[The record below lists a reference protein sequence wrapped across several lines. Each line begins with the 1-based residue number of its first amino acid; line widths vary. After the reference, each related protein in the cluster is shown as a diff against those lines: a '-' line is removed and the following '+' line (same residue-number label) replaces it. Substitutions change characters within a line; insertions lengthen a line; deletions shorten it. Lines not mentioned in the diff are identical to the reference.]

1 MSTMLS
7 HSKKFIFI
15 HNYKVAGS
23 SISNVLAQY
32 QPNYWI
38 RTILRKTGV
47 TKYFPALANFDQ
59 HASASEVRKLVPE
72 EIFDGYYKFSFVRN
86 PWDWQVSL
94 FSYMCQFRA
103 HFQHDLVKNFTFDEY
118 LDWRIHCDLVL
129 QSKRI
134 ADEQGNILMDF
145 VGRFENLEADFS
157 EICEKLGIEMRLPH
171 KNRSNHSS
179 YRKYYTDKSYQLVK
193 EAFEEDIALFN
204 YEF

>member
-32 QPNYWI
+32 QPNYCT

-59 HASASEVRKLVPE
+59 HASASEVRELVPE

-94 FSYMCQFRA
+94 YSYMCQFRA

-118 LDWRIHCDLVL
+118 IDWRIHCDLVL

-134 ADEQGNILMDF
+134 ADEQG
-145 VGRFENLEADFS
+145 
-157 EICEKLGIEMRLPH
+157 IEMRLPH

-179 YRKYYTDKSYQLVK
+179 YQKYYTDKSAQLVK

>member
-15 HNYKVAGS
+15 HHYKVAGS
-23 SISNVLAQY
+23 SISNVLARY
-32 QPNYWI
+32 EPHYWT
-38 RTILRKTGV
+38 RAILRKVGV
-47 TKYFPALANFDQ
+47 TKYYPTLANFYQ
-59 HASASEVRKLVPE
+59 HASALEVRELVPE
-72 EIFDGYYKFSFVRN
+72 IVFDSYYKFSFVRN

-94 FSYMCQFRA
+94 YSYMRQVKA
-103 HFQHDLVKNFTFDEY
+103 HFQHDLVKNLTFDEY
-118 LDWRIHCDLVL
+118 IDWRIHRDLVL
-129 QSKRI
+129 QSERI
-134 ADEQGNILMDF
+134 ADGQGNILMDF

-157 EICEKLGIEMRLPH
+157 EISEKLGIEMRLPH

-179 YRKYYTDKSYQLVK
+179 YQKYYTDKSAQLVK